1 MGKMGFC
8 LKFLALCMKFYNMRA
23 IVQAWF
29 LKKAEDVSLLFWRR
43 WSGVG
48 LLVALALVIVAC
60 ERRQQSSDVPAPSE
74 LPPERPA
81 PSDVADRIRLES
93 VAYEEIEGWRE
104 DSLEAA
110 FPALVQSCIYLSS
123 LPSDRIIGP
132 GVYGLTAGAFDVFC
146 LRLTDL
152 TAPDEQEMRAFLM
165 DALSPYR
172 VFVPSR
178 QEAGKETDIGL
189 ITGYYESELAASPV
203 QSAAYPHPIF
213 GIPDDLV
220 SVDLSHFKQG
230 LGGGRLIGR
239 AVNGKLVPYHTRYDI
254 MQNRLSDRPLL
265 YAADALDLF
274 ILHVQGSGRAT
285 LPDGQVVQLRY
296 AGNNGHDYRS
306 IARVL
311 IDKGILTWEQAG
323 WQHIRAWMQQNPD
336 QALALLATNP
346 RYIFFS
352 QHAAKPGEELPAPYG
367 AFGRP
372 LTNQRSLAV
381 DPSRIPL
388 GIPIWLD
395 TSWPGPENRPLR
407 RLMAAQ
413 DTGNAIKGTLRGD
426 FFWGYGKEAAAL
438 AGSMKN
444 EGRYILLLPREYTPP
459 DEVTGP
465 LVPLVAEQ

>member
-1 MGKMGFC
+1 
-8 LKFLALCMKFYNMRA
+8 MR
-23 IVQAWF
+23 F
-29 LKKAEDVSLLFWRR
+29 LFWRQ
-43 WSGVG
+43 WSGVV

-60 ERRQQSSDVPAPSE
+60 ERRQQSVDIPAPSE

-81 PSDVADRIRLES
+81 PSDVPDRVRLQP

-110 FPALVQSCIYLSS
+110 FPALVQSCLYLSA
-123 LPSDRIIGP
+123 LPSDKVIGP
-132 GVYGLTAGAFDVFC
+132 GLYGLTAGAFDLFC
-146 LRLTDL
+146 LGLTDL
-152 TAPDEQEMRAFLM
+152 TAPSEQEVRAFVM
-165 DALSPYR
+165 DSLLPYQ
-172 VFVPSR
+172 VFISANK
-178 QEAGKETDIGL
+178 EGGEETDIGL
-189 ITGYYESELAASPV
+189 ITGYYEAELAASPV
-203 QSAAYPHPIF
+203 QSAEYPHPIF
-213 GIPDDLV
+213 GIPNDLV
-220 SVDLSHFKQG
+220 SVDLSQFKQSP
-230 LGGGRLIGR
+230 GGGRLIGR

-254 MQNRLSDRPLL
+254 MQNRLNDRPLL

-274 ILHVQGSGRAT
+274 ILHVQGSGRAM

-296 AGNNGHDYRS
+296 AGNNGHNYKS

-311 IDKGILTWEQAG
+311 IDKNILTWEQAG
-323 WQHIRAWMQQNPD
+323 WRHIRTWMEQNPD
-336 QALALLATNP
+336 QTPALLAQNP

-352 QHAAKPGEELPAPYG
+352 QHVAKPGEELPAPYG

-372 LTNQRSLAV
+372 LTTERSLAV

-395 TSWPGPENRPLR
+395 TSWPGPENKPLR

-426 FFWGYGKEAAAL
+426 FFWGYGKEAAAR

-444 EGRYILLLPREYTPP
+444 EGRYILLLPRDYTPP
-459 DEVTGP
+459 AAVSGPP
-465 LVPLVAEQ
+465 LVPLAVEE